1 MGTLKYDYRGRAAP
15 NPRRENRLIKKNGK
29 DVANIGNRK
38 DKMVTMRFDQ
48 SKHTDIKKKAQKA
61 KNDNN
66 VQDNIVDFDSFDK
79 VLIIKGCQ
87 VSLNFLP
94 ESNGET
100 IDTVKK
106 MLISSQYQN
115 ISGKISNANS

>member
-1 MGTLKYDYRGRAAP
+1 M
-15 NPRRENRLIKKNGK
+15 
-29 DVANIGNRK
+29 ANIGNRK

-66 VQDNIVDFDSFDK
+66 VQDNIADFDSFDK
-79 VLIIKGCQ
+79 VLIIKGCK

-94 ESNGET
+94 ESNEVT